1 MRHKIKIVVGCVLI
15 ITGFLATNIAVGQ
28 LTSLQNDTRTKCSG
42 IVTEGGEKT
51 VGREDGSYKLA
62 EKYNVEMPIVEQVNA
77 VLFDDKKPSEAVK
90 ELMLRDK
97 KIELADS
104 DWR

>member
-1 MRHKIKIVVGCVLI
+1 
-15 ITGFLATNIAVGQ
+15 
-28 LTSLQNDTRTKCSG
+28 
-42 IVTEGGEKT
+42 
-51 VGREDGSYKLA
+51 
-62 EKYNVEMPIVEQVNA
+62 MPIFEQVNA

>member
-15 ITGFLATNIAVGQ
+15 IIGFLATNIAVGQ

-62 EKYNVEMPIVEQVNA
+62 EKSM
-77 VLFDDKKPSEAVK
+77 KKF
-90 ELMLRDK
+90 MIIIIQLRLLK
-97 KIELADS
+97 P
-104 DWR
+104 

>member
-1 MRHKIKIVVGCVLI
+1 MLRKRHI
-15 ITGFLATNIAVGQ
+15 
-28 LTSLQNDTRTKCSG
+28 SLQKNIMLRC
-42 IVTEGGEKT
+42 
-51 VGREDGSYKLA
+51 L
-62 EKYNVEMPIVEQVNA
+62 VEQVNA

>member
-42 IVTEGGEKT
+42 IVTEGGE
-51 VGREDGSYKLA
+51 R
-62 EKYNVEMPIVEQVNA
+62 YNI
-77 VLFDDKKPSEAVK
+77 
-90 ELMLRDK
+90 
-97 KIELADS
+97 IEIAMNFAAIILLGVYCAKRIDNNLNIN
-104 DWR
+104 

>member
-1 MRHKIKIVVGCVLI
+1 MNNLYKEAMDEVQMVV
-15 ITGFLATNIAVGQ
+15 
-28 LTSLQNDTRTKCSG
+28 
-42 IVTEGGEKT
+42 EGVYAAKAAH
-51 VGREDGSYKLA
+51 KLA